1 MVVLTTCI
9 YIDCDGEHFYNHL
22 ELAVEKILFYTYMY
36 ELLGYIQ
43 FHRLCAHNLAY
54 AIIQKR
60 NSKNK
65 IFAKSTLYNCVQHML
80 CCCFVFLR
88 LVYPMLPVSLDCP
101 ILIDSSVFSNV
112 Y

>member
-1 MVVLTTCI
+1 
-9 YIDCDGEHFYNHL
+9 
-22 ELAVEKILFYTYMY
+22 MY

-54 AIIQKR
+54 AIIQKH

-65 IFAKSTLYNCVQHML
+65 IFAKSAFIQL
-80 CCCFVFLR
+80 CATHIVLCYCFIFLR
-88 LVYPMLPVSLDCP
+88 LVLPVSLDCP
-101 ILIDSSVFSNV
+101 ILIDSSVFSDV